1 MIDFHS
7 HILPCV
13 DDGSKSLEE
22 SRALLGML
30 ASQGVETIVST
41 SHFYPDHE
49 PPKSFLKRRDESYEK
64 LCDSLG
70 ENKPEILLGAEVK
83 FYDGISRMEEL
94 PLLRIANTKLLLLE
108 MPFSHWTKYTLN
120 ELRELSCLDETVIVL
135 AHIERYLNMQER
147 GLLDF
152 LRSNGILIQVNAS
165 FFTNILTR
173 RKAFKLLEAGMI
185 DFIGSDCHNLK
196 YRPPLIGEAC
206 GVIKN
211 KFGEEFLL
219 GFTEYT
225 KELLETNILK

>member
-22 SRALLGML
+22 SRALLESL
-30 ASQGVETIVST
+30 ASQGVGTVVST

-49 PPKSFLKRRDESYEK
+49 PIQSFLKRRNEAYEK
-64 LCDSLG
+64 LRDSLG
-70 ENKPEILLGAEVK
+70 ECKPEILLGAEVR

-94 PLLRIANTKLLLLE
+94 SSLRIANTKLLLLE
-108 MPFSHWTKYTLN
+108 MPFSRWTKYTLK
-120 ELRELSCLDETVIVL
+120 ELRELSCLNETVIVL

-147 GLLDF
+147 GLLEY

-165 FFTNILTR
+165 FFANLLTR

-219 GFTEYT
+219 GFSEYSRD
-225 KELLETNILK
+225 LLESNILK